1 MKKITTAKEHRA
13 ANGRTAESRAMHLR
27 NIQNMDYHSVLY
39 IDPAIVPEGMD
50 YAWAT
55 ITVLGVPRPG
65 RLIELRQV
73 GWEIVPADRH
83 PDLAFAGA
91 SKGSIANADHIERT
105 GLVLIERPT
114 EYGEIERKLRA
125 DKDYNNL
132 VNMPGMEQFMSEPGI
147 PGTNTGGTYMTQTRE
162 GAQGR
167 VKNASFGN

>member
-1 MKKITTAKEHRA
+1 MKKLKATKETRV
-13 ANGRTAESRAMHLR
+13 ANSRIADARAMHLR
-27 NIQNMDYHSVLY
+27 NIQNMDYQSVLY

-55 ITVLGVPRPG
+55 ITVLGEPRPG
-65 RLIELRQV
+65 RLIGLRRV

-83 PDLAFAGA
+83 PDLVFTDA
-91 SKGSIANADHIERT
+91 SKGSIASANHIERT

-114 EYGEIERKLRA
+114 EYGELEKKLRE

-147 PGTNTGGTYMTQTRE
+147 PGHNAGNTYLT
-162 GAQGR
+162 
-167 VKNASFGN
+167 KNASFGK